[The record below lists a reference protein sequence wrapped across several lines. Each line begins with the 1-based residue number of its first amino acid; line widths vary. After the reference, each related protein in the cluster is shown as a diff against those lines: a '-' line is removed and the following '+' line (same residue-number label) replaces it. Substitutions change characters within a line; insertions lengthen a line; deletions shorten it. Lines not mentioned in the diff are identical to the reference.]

1 MIIPLSTFDFLTR
14 AARLYPERVAVVDG
28 NKRFSYSELLRRSE
42 NLNEALEELG
52 VRSGDVVSV
61 LNYNT
66 YHMLELYFGLTKTGF
81 VINPLNFRYSAE
93 DILAMINR
101 VRSKIVVVHEQFLP
115 ILEEIKNRLSSI
127 EHIVIIEES
136 GNQNLEYLTY
146 EKLIQD
152 VRPSRLPPQ
161 IDENAL
167 AEILFTS
174 GSTSE
179 PKIVG
184 LTNRNL
190 YLNALYTIIA
200 YRMTEEDSLLHVVP
214 LFHANGGGT
223 PQTITA
229 IGGKHVMLRKVEA
242 EEMLKLVE
250 RESVT
255 MFVAV
260 PTVLKRFLS
269 HPDFGSFDLSSLRRI
284 IVVGTAM
291 SEELYS
297 EVESK
302 IKNCKCISAYGMT
315 ETGPLVALAEL
326 KREEKKLEKIEQLRL
341 RTRTGY
347 QILGAEVKIEPSQ
360 GSDEG
365 EILVRGNSVFNG
377 YLGDKKSDNDAI
389 ENGWFHTGD
398 WGRKYQDGWFAIVD
412 RVKDMIKSGGENI
425 SSTEIEETLCNHPS
439 IAESAVISIPD
450 EEWGEVPMAFVVLKP
465 NSSST
470 QEDLREFCRK
480 RLAHFKVPK
489 SIEFLDSLPR
499 TATGKIVKS
508 DLRRRY
514 WSDSGKNIN

>member
-14 AARLYPERVAVVDG
+14 AARLFPERIAVVDKD
-28 NKRFSYSELLRRSE
+28 KRFTYSELLRRSD
-42 NLNEALEELG
+42 NLNEGLRELG

-66 YHMLELYFGLTKTGF
+66 HHMLELYFGLTKTGY

-101 VRSKIVVVHEQFLP
+101 VRSKVVVVHEQFLP
-115 ILEEIKNRLSSI
+115 MFEEIKSRLSSI
-127 EHIVIIEES
+127 EHVIVIEGS
-136 GNQNLEYLTY
+136 SNQEREYLPY
-146 EKLIQD
+146 EKLTQD
-152 VRPSRLPPQ
+152 FRPSRFHEET
-161 IDENAL
+161 DENAL

-174 GSTSE
+174 GSTSK
-179 PKIVG
+179 PKVVG

-229 IGGKHVMLRKVEA
+229 TGGKHVMLRKVEV

-250 RESVT
+250 GESIT

-269 HPDFGSFDLSSLRRI
+269 HPDFSSFDLTSLRRI
-284 IVVGTAM
+284 IVVGTAL
-291 SEELYS
+291 SQELYT

-302 IKNCKCISAYGMT
+302 IKNCECISAYGMT
-315 ETGPLVALAEL
+315 ETGPLVALAKL
-326 KREEKKLEKIEQLRL
+326 KQEEKKLERVEQLRL

-365 EILVRGNSVFNG
+365 EIFVRGNSVFNG
-377 YLGDKKSDNDAI
+377 YLGDMESDNDVF
-389 ENGWFHTGD
+389 ETGWFHTGD

-425 SSTEIEETLCNHPS
+425 SSTEIEETLRNHPS
-439 IAESAVISIPD
+439 VAESAVISIPD
-450 EEWGEVPMAFVVLKP
+450 KEWGEVPMAFVVLKP

-470 QEDLREFCRK
+470 KEDLREFCRN

-499 TATGKIVKS
+499 TANGKILKNN
-508 DLRRRY
+508 LRSRH
-514 WSDSGKNIN
+514 WSGSGKKIN